1 MKINHF
7 IFCSLLCITVS
18 SHAMKIIKKVK
29 KHKPHKE
36 QKNTFRHPIITDFLV
51 TQRMLNNKQLPPDI
65 ATQIRQLCIQLRNKT
80 FENNFISLNVW
91 DDFAIPRYYHY
102 YLTPEQTN
110 CLELLMYR
118 PPSRIPHPEEKRIA
132 MHYNLN
138 DKKEYNI
145 FKTIPIEI
153 RRYLTKLP
161 QSAQGKHWY
170 TNTDIN
176 EYKIVCV
183 GNSASSTKGKFIIPE
198 EKIKHVKLDV
208 NR

>member
-1 MKINHF
+1 MKSRLLL
-7 IFCSLLCITVS
+7 CALLCIITS
-18 SHAMKIIKKVK
+18 SHAMEIIKRVK
-29 KHKPHKE
+29 KHKPRKE

-51 TQRMLNNKQLPPDI
+51 TQRMLNDKQLLPDI
-65 ATQIRQLCIQLRNKT
+65 TTQIRQLCIQLRNKT
-80 FENNFISLNVW
+80 FEDNFISLDVW

-102 YLTPEQTN
+102 YLTPQQTE
-110 CLELLMYR
+110 CLELFLYH
-118 PPSRIPHPEEKRIA
+118 PPARIPHPEEKRIA
-132 MHYNLN
+132 MHYSLN

-161 QSAQGKHWY
+161 QSVQGKYGY

-176 EYKIVCV
+176 EYKIVRV
-183 GNSASSTKGKFIIPE
+183 GSSASSTQGKFIIPE
-198 EKIKHVKLDV
+198 EKVKHVKLDI